1 MKKVTFKTKIKEL
14 ESNLKRIEKKVLK
27 MGVNNYLSDDR
38 QKKNADIIEVKQTEA
53 LLDFYKQVDGLY
65 FEHFKA
71 IIAVRLDSA
80 YGCMYSGM
88 SSNNFQNKET
98 AVSHKLYNELLIL
111 VSKHKLKIT
120 ASHLWDYRIMHGIED
135 SYPMREF
142 NHDSLE
148 KLKKELK
155 EMQEDK
161 KTPACRIDEL
171 KKKVEVIEKVVAT
184 FKQPSKK

>member
-27 MGVNNYLSDDR
+27 MGVSNYLSDDW

-65 FEHFKA
+65 FEHFKS
-71 IIAVRLDSA
+71 ILSVRLNSA
-80 YGCMYSGM
+80 YGCMLGV
-88 SSNNFQNKET
+88 NFQNNET
-98 AVSHKLYNELLIL
+98 EVSHALYNELLIL

-120 ASHLWDYRIMHGIED
+120 IAHLWDDKIMHGIED

-142 NHDSLE
+142 NHESLK

-155 EMQEDK
+155 EMQEDE
-161 KTPACRIDEL
+161 KTPDCRTSELEEKVYVID
-171 KKKVEVIEKVVAT
+171 KVVAT